1 MRRMGAVGIGIA
13 VLAAAVALGSAPAF
27 AQSCQPQRTIQLGSG
42 DRIGALTPGYRVA
55 PLQDREVILTFDD
68 GPNPETTPRILDL
81 LKARCLTATFFAI
94 GGSAAKHP
102 ELVRREL
109 AEGHTVGGHT
119 ISHQDLTTLT
129 MSEATEEITDGFVPL
144 LAAGGLANLFRFP
157 QLNSTPALLNWLA
170 RRGMAAVSADID
182 PWDWAAD
189 PPHETLARL
198 KKQLVEQRRGVILL
212 HDAQPNA
219 AELLPDLLDFLDG
232 QGYRV
237 VGLSG
242 PGARSP
248 D

>member
-1 MRRMGAVGIGIA
+1 MRRLGAVGIGIA
-13 VLAAAVALGSAPAF
+13 AMVAAVALAPGPTF
-27 AQSCQPQRTIQLGSG
+27 AQSCQPLRTIQLGAG
-42 DRIGALTPGYRVA
+42 DRIGALTPGYRAA

-68 GPNPETTPRILDL
+68 GPNPESTPRILDI

-94 GGSAAKHP
+94 GDSAAKHP
-102 ELVRREL
+102 ELVRRGL

-119 ISHQDLTTLT
+119 NWHRDLTTLT
-129 MSEATEEITDGFVPL
+129 MSEATEDITAGFVPL

-157 QLNSTPALLNWLA
+157 QLNSTPELLNWLA

-182 PWDWAAD
+182 PHDWAAD
-189 PPHETLARL
+189 PPEETLARL
-198 KKQLVEQRRGVILL
+198 KEQLNEKRRGVILL
-212 HDAQPNA
+212 HDNQPNT
-219 AELLPDLLDFLDG
+219 AELLTDLLDFLDG

-237 VGLSG
+237 VGLAG

>member
-13 VLAAAVALGSAPAF
+13 ALAAAVAFAPAPAF
-27 AQSCQPQRTIQLGSG
+27 AQSCQPVRTVQLGVG
-42 DRIGALTPGYRVA
+42 DRIGAHTPGYRAA

-68 GPNPETTPRILDL
+68 GPNPESTPRILDI
-81 LKARCLTATFFAI
+81 LKARCLTATFFAT
-94 GGSAAKHP
+94 GDAAAKHP

-129 MSEATEEITDGFVPL
+129 MSEATGEITDGFVPL
-144 LAAGGLANLFRFP
+144 LAVGGLANLFRFP
-157 QLNSTPALLNWLA
+157 HLNSTPELLNWLA

-189 PPHETLARL
+189 PPKETLARL
-198 KKQLVEQRRGVILL
+198 KKQLIEKRRGVILL
-212 HDAQPNA
+212 HDAQPNT

-237 VGLSG
+237 VGLAG